1 MFNFLSSET
10 APADPLSV
18 YTVHMSGGGGSGG
31 RSAVV
36 GGGGGTVHRER
47 ESGAVSDD
55 RKLSV
60 GFC

>member
-1 MFNFLSSET
+1 VGRGNSWQ
-10 APADPLSV
+10 
-18 YTVHMSGGGGSGG
+18 GGG

-36 GGGGGTVHRER
+36 GGEGQYTGER

-60 GFC
+60 GFCY

>member
-1 MFNFLSSET
+1 MFH
-10 APADPLSV
+10 V
-18 YTVHMSGGGGSGG
+18 YGLSGGGETAGRAGG
-31 RSAVV
+31 RLAVV
-36 GGGGGTVHRER
+36 GGGGGGTVHREI